1 MGTFRDFSVQKAI
14 TPAASAVLINNTNT
28 TNEESRAVYIG
39 VDGDY
44 KFYINGG
51 YVTFA
56 GTLAGSI
63 LPIRATG
70 ATTTGDAATGT
81 TAIIF
86 LY

>member
-1 MGTFRDFSVQKAI
+1 MGTFRNFSVQKAI

-44 KFYINGG
+44 KFYVNGSWI
-51 YVTFA
+51 TFA

>member
-14 TPAASAVLINNTNT
+14 TPAASAALINNTNT

-44 KFYINGG
+44 KFYVDGSWI
-51 YVTFA
+51 TFA

-63 LPIRATG
+63 LPIRETG

>member
-14 TPAASAVLINNTNT
+14 TPAASAALINNTNT

-44 KFYINGG
+44 KFYVDGSWI
-51 YVTFA
+51 TFA
-56 GTLAGSI
+56 GTLSGSI

>member
-28 TNEESRAVYIG
+28 NNNESRAVYIG

-44 KFYINGG
+44 KFYINGS

>member
-44 KFYINGG
+44 KFYIIGG

-56 GTLAGSI
+56 GTLAGLI